1 MAQLGIKAIIIEG
14 EAPRGKTFVLE
25 VREGE
30 ARLVESPEYR
40 GLGNYDCARALFE
53 KYGPKVSLITIGP
66 AGEMG
71 LSSACVSITDTEGH
85 PSRMSGRGGL
95 GAVMGAKG
103 LKAIALA
110 HTRSRV
116 APDDEGLFRAAL
128 KEYHQV
134 LLAAPTTET
143 YATYGTA
150 AMLNKLNTMGG
161 LPTRNFSRG
170 KFEKAEEINGAR
182 LREVILE
189 RGGEGNP
196 THGCMPGCVIRCSN
210 IYPDAGGKT
219 IVAPLEYETIGLLG
233 SNCGIGDL
241 DLIAR
246 LNYLCNDIGIDT
258 IEAGAAIGVAMEA
271 GLGDFGDGGRAI
283 ELLEEIGKGT
293 VLGRVL
299 GEGATVTG
307 RVLGVRRVPAVKGQS
322 MPAYDPRAVKGLGV
336 TYATSP
342 MGADHTAG
350 QTIRANVDHRR
361 GSASSSCR
369 PWLPGP
375 TSSLI
380 LSGADMAGSGRRR
393 TSPNWAAR
401 P

>member
-1 MAQLGIKAIIIEG
+1 MPLS
-14 EAPRGKTFVLE
+14 PRGLTLTSIT
-25 VREGE
+25 
-30 ARLVESPEYR
+30 L
-40 GLGNYDCARALFE
+40 
-53 KYGPKVSLITIGP
+53 YGPKVSLITVGP
-66 AGEMG
+66 AGEM
-71 LSSACVSITDTEGH
+71 SVCSACIACTDMEGR

-103 LKAIALA
+103 LKAIVLA
-110 HTRSRV
+110 YTRSRV
-116 APDDEGLFRAAL
+116 TPADEGLFRSAI

-150 AMLNKLNTMGG
+150 AMLDKLNAMGR

-241 DLIAR
+241 
-246 LNYLCNDIGIDT
+246 
-258 IEAGAAIGVAMEA
+258 V
-271 GLGDFGDGGRAI
+271 
-283 ELLEEIGKGT
+283 
-293 VLGRVL
+293 
-299 GEGATVTG
+299 
-307 RVLGVRRVPAVKGQS
+307 
-322 MPAYDPRAVKGLGV
+322 
-336 TYATSP
+336 
-342 MGADHTAG
+342 
-350 QTIRANVDHRR
+350 
-361 GSASSSCR
+361 
-369 PWLPGP
+369 
-375 TSSLI
+375 
-380 LSGADMAGSGRRR
+380 
-393 TSPNWAAR
+393 
-401 P
+401 